1 MAPIIEIDEE
11 AWRPLKIQERLDAY
25 YSFREARAD
34 DLMPLPPTFD
44 PFAHRQLSFIAAEEL
59 GELPETAHMTI
70 KAASV
75 CDPLTAA
82 KPVTSSPAPSS
93 AAPVTADHW

>member
-34 DLMPLPPTFD
+34 DLMPLPPIFD
-44 PFAHRQLSFIAAEEL
+44 PFAHRQLIPHGF
-59 GELPETAHMTI
+59 
-70 KAASV
+70 
-75 CDPLTAA
+75 
-82 KPVTSSPAPSS
+82 
-93 AAPVTADHW
+93 